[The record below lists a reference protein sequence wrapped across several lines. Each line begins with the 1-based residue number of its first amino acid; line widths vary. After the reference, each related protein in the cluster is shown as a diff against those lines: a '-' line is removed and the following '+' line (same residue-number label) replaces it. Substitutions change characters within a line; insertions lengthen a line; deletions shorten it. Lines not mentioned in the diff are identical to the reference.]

1 MHCSVASE
9 EGARRTQPV
18 DRRAL
23 DILDQ
28 QSKPGG
34 LRGRAPARVG
44 ARARVRARV
53 RARGRARGRG

>member
-23 DILDQ
+23 DVLDQ

-34 LRGRAPARVG
+34 LRGRARARVE
-44 ARARVRARV
+44 ARVRARV